1 MKNIVGHTPST
12 FLKSCSFQRYRL
24 LSPIK
29 FLLIVDFK
37 VYGLSEGASQA
48 FDMLVDNEGN
58 YVMGGHT
65 TVGDGVVNW
74 DYLALKVNSQTKQVM
89 WRKTFGQPRG
99 FDAR

>member
-1 MKNIVGHTPST
+1 MKNKVGHTSST

-74 DYLALKVNSQTKQVM
+74 DCQLVSWCSPHCQQLALQTHH
-89 WRKTFGQPRG
+89 R
-99 FDAR
+99 